1 MQISCIKQLAE
12 NYTIEQLREAE
23 ECLMEE
29 KTLPFPVSG
38 ESDCEQMTHILA
50 AIEILEL
57 KASSGQEL
65 RMCIREFS
73 QRVRTSIS
81 S

>member
-1 MQISCIKQLAE
+1 
-12 NYTIEQLREAE
+12 
-23 ECLMEE
+23 MEE

>member
-12 NYTIEQLREAE
+12 NYTIEQLKEAE

-29 KTLPFPVSG
+29 KSLPFPVSG

-50 AIEILEL
+50 AIEILEM
-57 KASSGQEL
+57 KSTKGQDI
-65 RMCIREFS
+65 RQCIREFS